1 MAGNGDLST
10 SSERTVE
17 VRGRQVT
24 VVAPESNAWVRSPVD
39 FMRLIV
45 ATVAVG
51 LSVLGL
57 GYLQGAAA
65 GLSSDFAE
73 ITRTAPGFFT
83 LSIYA
88 TFDVVASFIPLAVL
102 IWIVVRRRWRLLG
115 LYFLTSTIVSVV
127 LTLLSGPIEARVPN
141 VPNPPDDLP
150 SWATQLVWTP
160 EGIGGLA
167 AALVVSAPW
176 MSRRWRRTAWVL
188 LLLVIPS
195 EMLVGLDA
203 PSGLLVGLATGWFVG
218 SATVVA
224 FGAPQRNPTAVEVVE
239 GLATS
244 GLVLTELRRAGVDA
258 RGSTPYFGVGVDGKA
273 YFVKVLGVD
282 ERSADLMFRVY
293 RWLRLSGVGDERP
306 FSSLRRAVEHEA
318 MVSAMAERAGV
329 YTPPIVAPVA
339 LKDDSMALV
348 YERVDG
354 RSLDGVET
362 SEINDS
368 VLRGVWE
375 QVAILRQQRI
385 AHRDLRSANVFLT
398 ASGRPMLIDFGF
410 GEVAADD
417 LLLDQDVAQLVVS
430 TAVDVGAERAVDTAV
445 AVLGPEAV
453 AAASPRMQSLT
464 LAGAT
469 QAALKKD
476 KQLLGAV
483 HARVV
488 EKTDLREVELA
499 KVERIKP
506 RTVLYAAMLFVA
518 VWVLIPQF
526 ADLPRVL
533 EQVRGANWAWAVP
546 AVVFSML
553 TYFGAALALSASVKQ
568 RLSVARTTLVT
579 LGGSFVNRVTPAKV
593 GGIAL
598 NMRYL
603 QRQGVDPAVAASSIG
618 LYQGVGIVVHLS
630 LLLTFGLWAGR
641 TVSISEFLP
650 SGTII
655 FVISAVVLVLIGVA
669 IGVPKVRKAFRTTV
683 RPQLAKIRASFMD
696 LLRSPGRLVVLV
708 LGSAILTLSYIG
720 ALWASI
726 EAFGG
731 GIPIA
736 GIAVVFLAGASI
748 ASAAPTPG
756 GIGAVEAALV
766 AGLTALG
773 LASTVAVP
781 AVFLYRLA
789 TFWLP
794 VIPGWIGFTVLQRR
808 GDI

>member
-1 MAGNGDLST
+1 MVGNFGTAAASPAIDDD
-10 SSERTVE
+10 RKIQAKTVKAE
-17 VRGRQVT
+17 QR
-24 VVAPESNAWVRSPVD
+24 PWVRSPVD

-45 ATVAVG
+45 SALAVG

-57 GYLQGAAA
+57 GYLQGTAA
-65 GLSSDFAE
+65 GLSSDFAQ

-88 TFDVVASFIPLAVL
+88 TFDVVASLVPLAVL
-102 IWIVVRRRWRLLG
+102 VWILVRRHWRLLG
-115 LYFLTSTIVSVV
+115 LYFITSFVVSLV
-127 LTLLSGPIEARVPN
+127 LNALAGSIDSRVPG

-150 SWATQLVWTP
+150 SWASELVWTP
-160 EGIGGLA
+160 EGVGGLA

-176 MSRRWRRTAWVL
+176 MTRRWRRTAWLL
-188 LLLVIPS
+188 LLLVVPA
-195 EMLVGLDA
+195 EMLVGLAA

-224 FGAPQRNPTAVEVVE
+224 FGAPQRNPTHADVLAGLSDAGLPLVE
-239 GLATS
+239 LA
-244 GLVLTELRRAGVDA
+244 RAGVDA
-258 RGSTPYFGVGVDGKA
+258 RGSTPYFGADDEGRS
-273 YFVKVLGVD
+273 YFVKVLGAD
-282 ERSADLMFRVY
+282 ERSADLMFRVF

-318 MVSAMAERAGV
+318 MVSALADRAGV
-329 YTPPIVAPVA
+329 RTPAIVAPIS

-354 RSLDGVET
+354 RSLDSVDP
-362 SEINDS
+362 SEITDG
-368 VLRGVWE
+368 VLHDIWQ
-375 QVAILRQQRI
+375 QVGLLRSHRI
-385 AHRDLRSANVFLT
+385 GHRDLRSANVFLT
-398 ASGRPMLIDFGF
+398 ASGHAMLIDFGF
-410 GEVAADD
+410 GEVAVSD

-430 TAVDVGAERAVDTAV
+430 TALDVGAERAVDAAV
-445 AVLGPEAV
+445 DVLGPAAV
-453 AAASPRMQSLT
+453 AAAAPRMQP
-464 LAGAT
+464 LALSGAT
-469 QAALKKD
+469 QTALKKD
-476 KQLLGAV
+476 KGLMAAV
-483 HARVV
+483 HDRVV
-488 EKTDLREVELA
+488 ARTELDEIELAEVER
-499 KVERIKP
+499 VKP
-506 RTVLYAAMLFVA
+506 RTVVLALMLFAA

-526 ADLPRVL
+526 ADLPRIL

-553 TYFGAALALSASVKQ
+553 TYVGAAMALSASVPQ
-568 RLSVARTTLVT
+568 RLSLGRTTLVT

-603 QRQGVDPAVAASSIG
+603 QKQGVETAVAASSIG
-618 LYQGVGIVVHLS
+618 LYQGIGIAVHLS

-641 TVSISEFLP
+641 TVSITEFLP
-650 SGTII
+650 SGTVVFI
-655 FVISAVVLVLIGVA
+655 VAAVVLAVIGVA
-669 IGVPKVRKAFRTTV
+669 IAVPKIRRFLRTVV
-683 RPQLAKIRASFMD
+683 RPQLSKIRASFVD
-696 LLRSPGRLVVLV
+696 LLRRPGRLLVLV
-708 LGSAILTLSYIG
+708 VGSAILTLSYIG
-720 ALWASI
+720 ALWASV

-731 GIPIA
+731 GLSVA

-773 LASTVAVP
+773 LASAVAVP

>member
-1 MAGNGDLST
+1 
-10 SSERTVE
+10 
-17 VRGRQVT
+17 
-24 VVAPESNAWVRSPVD
+24 
-39 FMRLIV
+39 
-45 ATVAVG
+45 
-51 LSVLGL
+51 
-57 GYLQGAAA
+57 
-65 GLSSDFAE
+65 
-73 ITRTAPGFFT
+73 
-83 LSIYA
+83 
-88 TFDVVASFIPLAVL
+88 
-102 IWIVVRRRWRLLG
+102 
-115 LYFLTSTIVSVV
+115 
-127 LTLLSGPIEARVPN
+127 
-141 VPNPPDDLP
+141 
-150 SWATQLVWTP
+150 
-160 EGIGGLA
+160 
-167 AALVVSAPW
+167 
-176 MSRRWRRTAWVL
+176 
-188 LLLVIPS
+188 
-195 EMLVGLDA
+195 
-203 PSGLLVGLATGWFVG
+203 
-218 SATVVA
+218 
-224 FGAPQRNPTAVEVVE
+224 
-239 GLATS
+239 
-244 GLVLTELRRAGVDA
+244 
-258 RGSTPYFGVGVDGKA
+258 
-273 YFVKVLGVD
+273 
-282 ERSADLMFRVY
+282 
-293 RWLRLSGVGDERP
+293 
-306 FSSLRRAVEHEA
+306 
-318 MVSAMAERAGV
+318 
-329 YTPPIVAPVA
+329 
-339 LKDDSMALV
+339 
-348 YERVDG
+348 
-354 RSLDGVET
+354 
-362 SEINDS
+362 
-368 VLRGVWE
+368 
-375 QVAILRQQRI
+375 
-385 AHRDLRSANVFLT
+385 
-398 ASGRPMLIDFGF
+398 
-410 GEVAADD
+410 
-417 LLLDQDVAQLVVS
+417 VAQLVMS

-488 EKTDLREVELA
+488 EKTDLQEVELA

-553 TYFGAALALSASVKQ
+553 TYFGAALALSASVQQ

-696 LLRSPGRLVVLV
+696 LLRSPGRLVMLV

>member
-1 MAGNGDLST
+1 MA
-10 SSERTVE
+10 ERTVE
-17 VRGRQVT
+17 VGGRQVT
-24 VVAPESNAWVRSPVD
+24 VVASESKSWVRSPVD

-45 ATVAVG
+45 SAVAVG

-57 GYLQGAAA
+57 SYLQGTAA
-65 GLSSDFAE
+65 GLSGDFAE

-88 TFDVVASFIPLAVL
+88 TFDVVASLIPMAVL
-102 IWIVVRRRWRLLG
+102 IWILVRRRWRLLG
-115 LYFLTSTIVSVV
+115 LYFLTSTIVSFVF
-127 LTLLSGPIEARVPN
+127 TLLSGPIQARVPQ

-150 SWATQLVWTP
+150 SWATELVWTP
-160 EGIGGLA
+160 EGIGSLA

-188 LLLVIPS
+188 LLAVIPS

-203 PSGLLVGLATGWFVG
+203 PSGLLVGLAVGWFVG

-224 FGAPQRNPTAVEVVE
+224 FGAPQRNPTAVDVVD
-239 GLATS
+239 GLASS

-258 RGSTPYFGVGVDGKA
+258 RGSTPYFGVGADGRA

-329 YTPPIVAPVA
+329 LTPPIVAPVA

-417 LLLDQDVAQLVVS
+417 LLLDQDVAQLVMS
-430 TAVDVGAERAVDTAV
+430 TAVDVGAERAVDAAV
-445 AVLGPEAV
+445 DVLGPQAV
-453 AAASPRMQSLT
+453 AAAAPRMQPLT

-476 KQLLGAV
+476 KKLLGEV
-483 HARVV
+483 HVRVV
-488 EKTDLREVELA
+488 ERTELQEVELA
-499 KVERIKP
+499 KVERVKP

-546 AVVFSML
+546 AVVFSLL
-553 TYFGAALALSASVKQ
+553 TYLGAALALSASVKQ

-603 QRQGVDPAVAASSIG
+603 QKQGVDPAIAASSIG

-630 LLLTFGLWAGR
+630 LLVTFGLWAGR
-641 TVSISEFLP
+641 TVSVSEFLP

-669 IGVPKVRKAFRTTV
+669 IGIPKVRKAFRTTV

-696 LLRSPGRLVVLV
+696 LLRSPGRLVMLV

-726 EAFGG
+726 QAFGG

-781 AVFLYRLA
+781 AVFFYRLA

-794 VIPGWIGFTVLQRR
+794 VLPGWIGFTVLQRR